1 MAAQTAIKP
10 LMVAMIAALTL
21 AACQNQSASAP
32 PPNSDTAPAA
42 DTRTPPPVLRAMGN
56 EPFWSIEIDGNQLL
70 YTTPENMPGQRIEA
84 NWINEGKGWRW
95 IGNAGQSAFDLTI
108 EPGQCDD
115 TMVDRS
121 YAYSA
126 RVLMAGKTLQGCA
139 DLPEKTRGE

>member
-10 LMVAMIAALTL
+10 LLVAVIAALTL
-21 AACQNQSASAP
+21 VACQNQSASTP
-32 PPNSDTAPAA
+32 PSNNGTTPTA

-56 EPFWSIEIDGNQLL
+56 EPFWSIEIDGSRLL
-70 YTTPENMPGQRIEA
+70 YTTPDDRAGQPIDA
-84 NWINEGKGWRW
+84 NWINEGRGWRW
-95 IGNAGQSAFDLTI
+95 IGNADQSAFDLTI
-108 EPGQCDD
+108 EPGQCND

-139 DLPEKTRGE
+139 DVPEKTRGE